1 MSRARILLLCLVAVG
16 GAAAFVW
23 TSRGGQAAPAA
34 PRGSAFE
41 SPFAL
46 IGLDTDKGIRQFET
60 RVQEDPR
67 DFLSLDILGQLYAR
81 KGREGGD
88 LAWLRRAENAF
99 RHALRLKPDHAP
111 ASAHL
116 AAAYVSQHRFTEGL
130 ELARQVYT
138 QSPQNL
144 DALAT
149 MADAYLETGRYQEAD
164 DAIATLERAAGNDQG
179 VLARRAFSAEVRGQ
193 TANAA
198 ALLQRAIG
206 LMERQAETG
215 REIAWFHTR
224 LGDLYF
230 HNGCLSEAEQAFQSA
245 LGLSEGYP
253 FGLVGLGD
261 VRAIQGRLPDAV
273 ELYQKA
279 LAGRPVP
286 RRLFV
291 LAALEER
298 LNRTA
303 DAQRHRQEGEALAK
317 NTDGHPPAHYRDLAQ
332 FYAEQLGRAP
342 DALAYAERDLAL
354 RQDVRAYDTLAW
366 ALYRNRR
373 FPEAATAIGDAM
385 KYGTQDPDFYYH
397 AGMIYEAL
405 GEKSKAQAAFDRA
418 LQLRPRAPIQGAA
431 PQPCR
436 LQS

>member
-1 MSRARILLLCLVAVG
+1 
-16 GAAAFVW
+16 
-23 TSRGGQAAPAA
+23 
-34 PRGSAFE
+34 
-41 SPFAL
+41 
-46 IGLDTDKGIRQFET
+46 
-60 RVQEDPR
+60 
-67 DFLSLDILGQLYAR
+67 
-81 KGREGGD
+81 
-88 LAWLRRAENAF
+88 
-99 RHALRLKPDHAP
+99 
-111 ASAHL
+111 
-116 AAAYVSQHRFTEGL
+116 
-130 ELARQVYT
+130 
-138 QSPQNL
+138 
-144 DALAT
+144 
-149 MADAYLETGRYQEAD
+149 MADAYLEMGRYQEAD

-179 VLARRAFSAEVRGQ
+179 VLARRAFSAEVRGR

-245 LGLSEGYP
+245 LSLSAGYP

-279 LAGRPVP
+279 LAGTPVP

-303 DAQRHRQEGEALAK
+303 EAQRHRQEGEALAK

-332 FYAEQLGRAP
+332 FYAEQLGRAS
-342 DALAYAERDLAL
+342 DALAYAEKDLEV

-373 FPEAATAIGDAM
+373 FQEAATAIGEAM

-397 AGMIYEAL
+397 AGMIHEAL

-418 LQLRPRAPIQGAA
+418 LQLRPRAPIRRPRRRNHVGCKADRSSAGSPHHVIRSTAVLRYAPPRHPRRDVCSFRATTRSVHAYALAKTFPDRSRSNLSVRRPDVGVRSRRSAFASGGSAA
-431 PQPCR
+431 LGGGGQR
-436 LQS
+436 AAGGRGDGHSR